1 MPVFGQKKPETA
13 AASPDTKVSF
23 KDALQGTQGANA
35 AENAASGEP
44 QEENGFLSFLFGVLD
59 VINPLQHIPVVSTI
73 YRHLTGDEISPMA
86 RIAGDALYGGPIGA
100 AVALADV
107 AIESSTGKDIG
118 GNVMAM
124 VTGGGD
130 EAPQTMVASAAPLQ
144 EEIIWNDTETDTQV
158 ASAQEFPQPLLPARL
173 PQSNGA
179 AELEPAFLSYKDAPP
194 VSTPKGGMPYNAVL
208 TAANGE
214 EDEEFVPTT
223 RLGALTALQSQEAP
237 VDVAGTETPPELIA
251 YKMMEALD
259 KYSAMK
265 KTGL

>member
-13 AASPDTKVSF
+13 VSSPDSKVSF

-73 YRHLTGDEISPMA
+73 YRHLNGDEISPMA
-86 RIAGDALYGGPIGA
+86 RVAGDALNGGPIGA

-107 AIESSTGKDIG
+107 AVERSTGKDIG

-124 VTGGGD
+124 VTGGRD
-130 EAPQTMVASAAPLQ
+130 EAPQTMVASAAPSQ
-144 EEIIWNDTETDTQV
+144 EEIIWNDTSVEV

-173 PQSNGA
+173 PHSNGV

-194 VSTPKGGMPYNAVL
+194 VSTPKGGMPINAVL
-208 TAANGE
+208 TAATGK

-251 YKMMEALD
+251 YKMMDALD

-265 KTGL
+265 KAGL